1 MARLPFD
8 LEVVVACPAVR
19 PNRTFGGQV
28 ARHRFE
34 IVFYTVSNGEPVVM
48 VSNAVRAQVAAK
60 WQESFTRLN
69 RSEPGISGLMAFSD
83 AWTLATEFLKPRD
96 LNDLK
101 PRRQYDNR
109 RVRMA
114 FDTINK
120 CRRLPVMM
128 EVFLEDLHNSQYLI
142 AREVESHMNL
152 YSETSDPVIVRA
164 LIFRLVEWYNAWSP
178 PAELGQTIISAYMLS
193 FQTHLFSVLPAS
205 FARGVKSLVAA
216 TLLGTVSPPSD
227 QRDSALWHAFDML
240 RLVERYE
247 TLIASVGYEYI
258 ESHVHET
265 CAGAW
270 SEPMLPKLRAW
281 MLEKI
286 VPWMIW
292 PFARGATNAEEA
304 KTMMQGVGSR
314 FEFHMHKTLC
324 DLRTKEIFDIIVDFP
339 DSVPALNDLKEC
351 LQRVDQRAELVQ
363 SLRRANRKR
372 LLHPGADTKDILLQ
386 YVSTIKCLRIVDPP
400 GVLLFKVA
408 DPIRRYLRERPDTI
422 RCIVA
427 SLVGDGESGDSLIDD
442 SEPIHPLQ
450 QPEVENYADPEW
462 TPEPV
467 DAGPDFR
474 ANKTSDI
481 ISTLVSIYD
490 SKDLF
495 IKELQVLLA
504 QRLLALKDGNLVRER
519 RNVEILKIRFG
530 ESALQVCEV
539 MLRDMTDSRR
549 IDQHVQSQ
557 KPNAMHPTI
566 ISRHFWPA
574 LEVSDMVMPG
584 QFQDLQEQYAK
595 EFSSFKPDKVLRWHP
610 HLGRI
615 HLELELDDRT
625 VEADVPPLE
634 AAFIELFSEKNTWT
648 VDELITRVGK
658 VTRSAALKAL
668 GAWVDMRLLKEESE
682 NVFRLL
688 SVAED
693 VTEDATPKLAIGGE
707 DLPPVISVQQQQ
719 AEQMRVYWKFIEGM
733 LTNLGSLGLDR
744 IQAMLKLAPGYDRT
758 IEQLANFM
766 EAAKREGL
774 VTVKDGLWK
783 LGK

>member
-1 MARLPFD
+1 
-8 LEVVVACPAVR
+8 
-19 PNRTFGGQV
+19 
-28 ARHRFE
+28 
-34 IVFYTVSNGEPVVM
+34 M

-60 WQESFTRLN
+60 WQDSFARLN

-83 AWTLATEFLKPRD
+83 AWTLATEFLKPCD

-101 PRRQYDNR
+101 SRRQYDMR

-128 EVFLEDLHNSQYLI
+128 EVFLEDLHKSQHLI

-152 YSETSDPVIVRA
+152 YSGNSDPEIVRA
-164 LIFRLVEWYNAWSP
+164 LIFRLVEWYNAWKP
-178 PAELGQTIISAYMLS
+178 PAELGQTIISAYTLA
-193 FQTHLFSVLPAS
+193 FQTHLFSILPAS
-205 FARGVKSLVAA
+205 FAKGIKSLVAA
-216 TLLGTVSPPSD
+216 TLLGTVSQSSD
-227 QRDSALWHAFDML
+227 QRDSALWLAFDTL
-240 RLVERYE
+240 SLIERYE
-247 TLIASVGYEYI
+247 TLITSVGYEYV

-270 SEPMLPKLRAW
+270 SEPMLPKLRSW

-314 FEFHMHKTLC
+314 FDFHMHKRLC

-339 DSVPALNDLKEC
+339 DSVPALHDLKEC

-442 SEPIHPLQ
+442 NEPIHPLQ
-450 QPEVENYADPEW
+450 QPEAENYADPEW

-504 QRLLALKDGNLVRER
+504 QRLLALKDGNLDRER

-530 ESALQVCEV
+530 EPALQVCEV

-557 KPNAMHPTI
+557 KPSVMHPTI

-574 LEVSDMVMPG
+574 LEASDMVMPG
-584 QFQDLQEQYAK
+584 QFHDLQEQYAK
-595 EFSSFKPDKVLRWHP
+595 EFSAFKPDKVIRWHP

-615 HLELELDDRT
+615 QLELELDDRT

-634 AAFIELFSEKNTWT
+634 AAFIELFSEKDTWT
-648 VDELITRVGK
+648 VDELIERVGT

-668 GAWVDMRLLKEESE
+668 GTWVDMRLLKEDSE

-693 VTEDATPKLAIGGE
+693 VTEVAPPKLGMTSLRIYLLCSRYVIPAVGGE

-733 LTNLGSLGLDR
+733 LTNLGPLGLDR
-744 IQAMLKLAPGYDRT
+744 IQAMLKLARGYDRT
-758 IEQLANFM
+758 IEQLGSFM